1 MRMASMSEGARPRRP
16 SRRSLSVRL
25 RPQSM
30 STRVVRVP
38 SRASATVQFPPLP
51 LAIDAKR
58 SKALLQLLVEER
70 EDAARRL
77 RALRRA
83 VLVQHSHLRLVGVLV
98 GLHLHAVLLRL
109 DLGILVHEGVEHA
122 RQQALLV

>member
-1 MRMASMSEGARPRRP
+1 MAWMSAGTRPRRP

-30 STRVVRVP
+30 STRVVRAP

-70 EDAARRL
+70 EDAGRGL
-77 RALRRA
+77 RALRTA
-83 VLVQHSHLRLVGVLV
+83 VLVEHVDLRLVRVLV
-98 GLHLHAVLLRL
+98 GLDLHPVLLGL
-109 DLGILVHEGVEHA
+109 DLGIL
-122 RQQALLV
+122 